1 MKLASLFRR
10 LWIVAAAVAV
20 VGALQALPGAIA
32 AVAADADAES
42 AGGAAGPAPGP
53 PDAALAPAPGGENTM
68 SSRAERRRIRRW
80 QHTQRLEG
88 AAVDGGVPRD
98 GGWARIVQ
106 HDGGVRPPVAAKPI
120 VAPPAPPPPA
130 GPAASSATL
139 PVTDLGFNTCR
150 KVPSGKRAVKANL
163 KPDTDLPELVAWISS
178 ITCKTFV
185 LPGQL
190 SASGKKITLVT
201 QGTMTPK
208 EAYAVF
214 LSALD
219 SVGLTVE
226 KGPGYY
232 KVIETAKA
240 KSSSTP
246 VYGFDGRPTER

>member
-1 MKLASLFRR
+1 
-10 LWIVAAAVAV
+10 
-20 VGALQALPGAIA
+20 
-32 AVAADADAES
+32 
-42 AGGAAGPAPGP
+42 
-53 PDAALAPAPGGENTM
+53 
-68 SSRAERRRIRRW
+68 
-80 QHTQRLEG
+80 
-88 AAVDGGVPRD
+88 
-98 GGWARIVQ
+98 
-106 HDGGVRPPVAAKPI
+106 
-120 VAPPAPPPPA
+120 
-130 GPAASSATL
+130 
-139 PVTDLGFNTCR
+139 
-150 KVPSGKRAVKANL
+150 
-163 KPDTDLPELVAWISS
+163 
-178 ITCKTFV
+178 V